1 MIAVAVNIAAVVAGS
16 LCGLVFKKGL
26 PKKLS
31 DSIMQGLA
39 LCVLYIGI
47 SGSLKCENTLCVILS
62 MVIGIIIGELLKLDD
77 RINSLGQKLETRFS
91 TDENSSFA
99 RGFVSATLLFC
110 VGAMSIVGS
119 LESGIAGR
127 HDTIFSKS
135 LIDGISAIIFTST
148 FGVGVMFSAV
158 GVLVYQGTI
167 TLLAQF
173 IAPFLTDYVVNQMT
187 AVGSLVIIG
196 LAFNMLGLTKIKVMN
211 MVPAIFIPIIL
222 CKFM

>member
-1 MIAVAVNIAAVVAGS
+1 MIAVAVNVAAVIAGS
-16 LCGLVFKKGL
+16 LCGLIFKKGL
-26 PKKLS
+26 PEKLS
-31 DSIMQGLA
+31 NSIMQGLA
-39 LCVLYIGI
+39 LCVMYIGI
-47 SGSLKCENTLCVILS
+47 SGSLKCENTLGVILS
-62 MVIGIIIGELLKLDD
+62 MVIGVIIGELLKLDD
-77 RINSLGQKLETRFS
+77 RINNLGNKLETRFS
-91 TDENSSFA
+91 SGSNSTFA
-99 RGFVSATLLFC
+99 KGFVSATLLFC

-119 LESGIAGR
+119 LESGISGR

-173 IAPFLTDYVVNQMT
+173 IAPFLTDYVINQMT
-187 AVGSLVIIG
+187 AVGSLIIIG
-196 LAFNMLGLTKIKVMN
+196 LSLNMLGLTKIKVMN

-222 CKFM
+222 CRFM

>member
-62 MVIGIIIGELLKLDD
+62 MVIGIITGELLKLDD

>member
-62 MVIGIIIGELLKLDD
+62 MVIGIITGELLKLDD

-110 VGAMSIVGS
+110 VGARSIVGS

-196 LAFNMLGLTKIKVMN
+196 LALNMLGLTKIKVMN

>member
-62 MVIGIIIGELLKLDD
+62 MVIGIITGELLKLDD

-158 GVLVYQGTI
+158 GVLIYQGTI